1 MIEREKH
8 EKIKSAKIFN
18 LKFSALKSDKRSF
31 KFFFAS
37 KNSIFFRKFL
47 AGFRDLHFGVRFKNN
62 RYSAWKW
69 PLIWG
74 DLRFL
79 WSCNYFTRIISKD
92 KYGSKKVFIQT
103 KSQPNNLTNPKSRF
117 ITWIKTSFLNNSK
130 FPKKPSSSSPVLL
143 VHRLRSIMGRTLA
156 QTMDVGRV
164 GNKTVHFDRPFLTVH
179 FLVVHFWTKKI
190 LQYLYYEQF

>member
-1 MIEREKH
+1 MK
-8 EKIKSAKIFN
+8 KLN
-18 LKFSALKSDKRSF
+18 LPKFSILNFPLWNPIKGHSNFFLRLKTRF
-31 KFFFAS
+31 
-37 KNSIFFRKFL
+37 FFRKFL

-69 PLIWG
+69 PLIRG